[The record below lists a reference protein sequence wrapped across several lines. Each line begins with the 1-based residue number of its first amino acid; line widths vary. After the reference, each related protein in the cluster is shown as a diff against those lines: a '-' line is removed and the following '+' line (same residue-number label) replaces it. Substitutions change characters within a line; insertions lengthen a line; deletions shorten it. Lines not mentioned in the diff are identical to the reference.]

1 MKTAAELW
9 TRPVL
14 ISNKASVRE
23 LPASALE
30 EETLTI
36 TEKSEKIFPPG
47 FTFLAGGGQLVFNS
61 EFMTVRRAATL
72 AENNNNNN
80 ANHTKMTQ
88 TKLLVRDSQRG
99 WGVGGAAI

>member
-36 TEKSEKIFPPG
+36 TEKSEEIFPPG

-72 AENNNNNN
+72 AENNNNN

-88 TKLLVRDSQRG
+88 TKLLARDSQRG
-99 WGVGGAAI
+99 EEGGGAI